1 MAAQPTPKGAWGITF
16 LLFLYMLVNDR
27 EIMGELISPP
37 WANVLALGVVII
49 LIAAGLLF
57 GISVIAP
64 NALALV
70 GGK

>member
-1 MAAQPTPKGAWGITF
+1 VIAVLAMPPA

-70 GGK
+70 GAK